1 MATTDEEGVL
11 WIPSPFYSDRGV
23 VPRWLIIHG
32 TAGGTTAE
40 AIASWFQ
47 NPNAQ
52 VSAHYVVG
60 RDGTVIQCVREGD
73 AAWANGPIS
82 GPSGVGGDGI
92 HHDTWWDNAPLWG
105 GVPNPNPVTISIE
118 HVKPSSDNS
127 DVLTEP
133 QRASS
138 FALIKHI
145 CQRNGIPM
153 RKADASGGITGHF
166 SIDPVNRSRCPGSYP
181 WDALWTYLKGGTMGV
196 PNGWHDDGKTLT
208 APNGVYVTDGFRQW
222 VLAHSWDA
230 GNLPL
235 MNASALT
242 PVEQG
247 NPSLGSGTVQPFRL
261 CVLAWTQAKGVYVM
275 WVGQEYVALHQVLH
289 KALTDLNASQAQVKA
304 LQAQLL
310 AAQNSGPLAT
320 ELVNRLNQIHT
331 LSDTTGDFVK

>member
-1 MATTDEEGVL
+1 MATTDEEGVI
-11 WIPSPFYSDRGV
+11 WTPSPFHWTGREGYS
-23 VPRWLIIHG
+23 PKWLIIHS
-32 TAGGTTAE
+32 TAGGASAE
-40 AIASWFQ
+40 AIAAWFQ
-47 NPNAQ
+47 NPDAQ
-52 VSAHYVVG
+52 AAANYVIG
-60 RDGTVIQCVREGD
+60 RDGTVIQCVRESD
-73 AAWANGPIS
+73 APWANGIIS
-82 GPSGVGGDGI
+82 GPSGVSGDGV
-92 HHDTWWDNAPLWG
+92 HHDSWWDSG
-105 GVPNPNPVTISIE
+105 INPNLLTISIE

-127 DVLTEP
+127 DALTEP

-145 CQRNGIPM
+145 CQRNSIPM
-153 RKADASGGITGHF
+153 RQANASGGITGHY
-166 SIDPVNRSRCPGSYP
+166 SMDPVNRSRCPGPYP
-181 WDALWTYLKGGTMGV
+181 WDQLWIYLQGGTMGV
-196 PNGWHDDGKTLT
+196 PQGWKDDGKTLT
-208 APNGVYVTDGFRQW
+208 APNGVYVTDGFRGW
-222 VLAHSWDA
+222 VLAHNWDA

-235 MNASALT
+235 MNASALD

-247 NPSLGSGTVQPFRL
+247 NPSLGGGTVQPFRL

-320 ELVNRLNQIHT
+320 ELVDRLTKIHD

>member
-1 MATTDEEGVL
+1 MATTDEPDVL
-11 WIPSPFYSDRGV
+11 WVPSPFHWNGREGH
-23 VPRWLIIHG
+23 VPKWLIIHS
-32 TAGGTTAE
+32 TAGGSTAE

-47 NPNAQ
+47 NPDAQ
-52 VSAHYVVG
+52 AAANYVIG
-60 RDGTVIQCVREGD
+60 RDGTVIQCVRESD
-73 AAWANGPIS
+73 APWANGIIS
-82 GPSGVGGDGI
+82 GPSGVSGDGI
-92 HHDTWWDNAPLWG
+92 HHDSWWDSG
-105 GVPNPNPVTISIE
+105 INPNLLTISIE

-127 DVLTEP
+127 DSLTEP

-153 RKADASGGITGHF
+153 RQADVSGGITGHY
-166 SIDPVNRSRCPGSYP
+166 SMDPVSRSRCPGPYP
-181 WDALWTYLKGGTMGV
+181 WDALWSYLQGGTMGV
-196 PNGWHDDGKTLT
+196 PQGWKDDGKTLT
-208 APNGVYVTDGFRQW
+208 APNGYSITDGFRGW

-230 GNLPL
+230 NNLPL
-235 MNASALT
+235 MNAAALD

-247 NPSLGSGTVQPFRL
+247 NPSLGGGTVQPFRL

-275 WVGQEYVALHQVLH
+275 WIGQEYVALHQVLH

-320 ELVNRLNQIHT
+320 ELVDRLNQIHT

>member
-1 MATTDEEGVL
+1 MSTTDEEGVL
-11 WIPSPFYSDRGV
+11 W
-23 VPRWLIIHG
+23 VPNTNCFINRNGYKPRYVILHS
-32 TAGGTTAE
+32 TAGGNSAE
-40 AIASWFQ
+40 AIASYFQ
-47 NPNAQ
+47 GTQGTNNP
-52 VSAHYVVG
+52 VSAHYVIG
-60 RDGTVIQCVREGD
+60 RDGTVVQCNRESDG
-73 AAWANGPIS
+73 AWANGVLS
-82 GPSGVGGDGI
+82 AG
-92 HHDTWWDNAPLWG
+92 HDAFWSESI
-105 GVPNPNPVTISIE
+105 NPNLLTISIE
-118 HVKPSSDNS
+118 HCKPSTDNS
-127 DVLTEP
+127 DTLTEP

-153 RKADASGGITGHF
+153 RQADANGGITSHA
-166 SIDPVNRSRCPGSYP
+166 SIDPVSRSRCPGPYP
-181 WDALWTYLKGGTMGV
+181 WDDLWTYLKGATMGV
-196 PNGWHDDGKTLT
+196 PQGWKDDGKVLT

-222 VLAHSWDA
+222 VLTHTWDA

-247 NPSLGSGTVQPFRL
+247 NPGLGGGTVQPFRL
-261 CVLAWTQAKGVYVM
+261 CVLAWTQARGVYVM

-310 AAQNSGPLAT
+310 VAQNSGPLAT